1 MLLELKQ
8 VSRSFGGVAAV
19 KSVDLSIEA
28 GQIVGLIGPT
38 GAGKTTLFNLI
49 TGTYRPDRG
58 AFLFNGRDIS
68 GLAPHMRCKLG
79 IARTF
84 QLVRPF
90 ANLNVLDNVAI
101 GSVYGRV
108 PAASRRSAEGAAR
121 ETLEL
126 LGLLDRANLPARS
139 LTLVDRKRLELAR
152 ALATH
157 PRLLLLDELLA
168 GLNPSEVVGAMDL
181 VRRIRDSGI
190 TIVMVEHLV
199 KAVFGVSDR
208 VAVLSAGELICEG
221 TPESVAQDA
230 RVIDAYLGTDDAED
244 IETIALARADS
255 CSHFDRLTSRAACRP
270 GTLAARHGRSGL
282 RFRPESTRSCPW

>member
-58 AFLFNGRDIS
+58 AILFDGRDIS

-157 PRLLLLDELLA
+157 PKLLLLDELLA

-244 IETIALARADS
+244 IETIALA
-255 CSHFDRLTSRAACRP
+255 
-270 GTLAARHGRSGL
+270 
-282 RFRPESTRSCPW
+282 